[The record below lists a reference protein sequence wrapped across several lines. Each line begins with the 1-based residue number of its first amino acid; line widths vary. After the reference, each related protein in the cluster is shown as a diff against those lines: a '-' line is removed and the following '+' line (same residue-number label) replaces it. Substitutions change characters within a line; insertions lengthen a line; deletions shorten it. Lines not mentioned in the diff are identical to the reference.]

1 DKGLRLCPNDLK
13 EMRPMLVDEARRI
26 AAAVE
31 ERLNASGCQ
40 GAKATV
46 KKDEM
51 SPKSVP
57 AGAGR
62 PTFISYFIRISD
74 DTRTADLTLG
84 QAAGLIDDIE
94 LGWNADQLFE
104 AIRAMNVQ
112 VDENRPAE

>member
-1 DKGLRLCPNDLK
+1 
-13 EMRPMLVDEARRI
+13 MLVDEARRI
-26 AAAVE
+26 AAEVG
-31 ERLNASGCQ
+31 ERLNVSGCQ

-46 KKDEM
+46 RADEV

-62 PTFISYFIRISD
+62 PTFISYFITISD

-94 LGWNADQLFE
+94 PGWNSDQLFE
-104 AIRAMNVQ
+104 AIRAMNVPI
-112 VDENRPAE
+112 EEAPSGE

>member
-1 DKGLRLCPNDLK
+1 
-13 EMRPMLVDEARRI
+13 MLVDEARRI

-46 KKDEM
+46 KKDEV

-62 PTFISYFIRISD
+62 PTFISYFIEINDGSRL
-74 DTRTADLTLG
+74 AELTLG

-94 LGWNADQLFE
+94 PGWNSDQLFE
-104 AIRAMNVQ
+104 AIRAMDVPIQ
-112 VDENRPAE
+112 EHRTGE

>member
-1 DKGLRLCPNDLK
+1 
-13 EMRPMLVDEARRI
+13 MLVDEARRI

-31 ERLNASGCQ
+31 ERLNASGCK

-46 KKDEM
+46 KKDEV

-62 PTFISYFIRISD
+62 PTFTSYFIQIND

-94 LGWNADQLFE
+94 PGWTSDQLFE

-112 VDENRPAE
+112 VGENPTGE

>member
-1 DKGLRLCPNDLK
+1 
-13 EMRPMLVDEARRI
+13 MLVDEARRI

-46 KKDEM
+46 KKDEV

-62 PTFISYFIRISD
+62 PTFISYFIQIND

-84 QAAGLIDDIE
+84 QAAGLIDDPEGLSSVHRMPLPMPLAEIT
-94 LGWNADQLFE
+94 GWLPRNG
-104 AIRAMNVQ
+104 NV
-112 VDENRPAE
+112 

>member
-1 DKGLRLCPNDLK
+1 
-13 EMRPMLVDEARRI
+13 MLVDEARRI

-31 ERLNASGCQ
+31 ERLNTSGCK

-46 KKDEM
+46 KKDEV

-62 PTFISYFIRISD
+62 PTFISYFIQIKD

-94 LGWNADQLFE
+94 PGWTSDQLFE
-104 AIRAMNVQ
+104 AISAMDVQ
-112 VDENRPAE
+112 VDENLSGE

>member
-1 DKGLRLCPNDLK
+1 
-13 EMRPMLVDEARRI
+13 MLVDEARRI

-40 GAKATV
+40 GATATV
-46 KKDEM
+46 KTDEV

-62 PTFISYFIRISD
+62 PTFISYFIRID
-74 DTRTADLTLG
+74 DGTRMADLTLG

-94 LGWNADQLFE
+94 PGWNADQLFE
-104 AIRAMNVQ
+104 AIRAMEVPI
-112 VDENRPAE
+112 EEKRSGE

>member
-1 DKGLRLCPNDLK
+1 
-13 EMRPMLVDEARRI
+13 MLVDEARRI

-46 KKDEM
+46 KKDEV

-62 PTFISYFIRISD
+62 PTFISYFIEINDGSRV
-74 DTRTADLTLG
+74 AELTLG

-94 LGWNADQLFE
+94 PGWNSDQLFE
-104 AIRAMNVQ
+104 AIRAMDVPIQ
-112 VDENRPAE
+112 EHRTGE

>member
-1 DKGLRLCPNDLK
+1 
-13 EMRPMLVDEARRI
+13 MLVDEARRI

-46 KKDEM
+46 KKDEV

-62 PTFISYFIRISD
+62 PTFISYFIEINDGSR
-74 DTRTADLTLG
+74 AAELTLG

-94 LGWNADQLFE
+94 PGWNSDQLFE
-104 AIRAMNVQ
+104 AIRAMDVPIQ
-112 VDENRPAE
+112 EHRTGE

>member
-1 DKGLRLCPNDLK
+1 
-13 EMRPMLVDEARRI
+13 MLVDEARRI

-46 KKDEM
+46 KKDEV

-62 PTFISYFIRISD
+62 PTFISYFIEINDGSRL
-74 DTRTADLTLG
+74 AELTLG

-94 LGWNADQLFE
+94 PGWNSDQLFE
-104 AIRAMNVQ
+104 AIRAMDVPIQ
-112 VDENRPAE
+112 EHRTAE